1 MHLVPCSRKPRQSED
16 PFSYDMHVRNREG
29 KYFQIDYVQMKN
41 FCTIESTVK
50 SREAANREGVM
61 HVETGPRVVA
71 CVEESADL
79 HRPGRDQGGTPT
91 PLGNALC

>member
-1 MHLVPCSRKPRQSED
+1 M
-16 PFSYDMHVRNREG
+16 
-29 KYFQIDYVQMKN
+29 
-41 FCTIESTVK
+41 
-50 SREAANREGVM
+50 
-61 HVETGPRVVA
+61 ETGPRVVA